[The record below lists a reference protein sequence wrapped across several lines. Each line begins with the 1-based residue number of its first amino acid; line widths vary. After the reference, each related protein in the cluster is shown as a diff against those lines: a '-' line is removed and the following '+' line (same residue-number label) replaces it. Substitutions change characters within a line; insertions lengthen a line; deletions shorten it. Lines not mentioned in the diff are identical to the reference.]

1 MRSAAFTAFLLFTIP
16 PAFAQEVTE
25 PAPIPAWEVCNETS
39 FILRIATA
47 VIRNGAMTPKG
58 WDRARPG
65 QCLPIDAPEG
75 SPRYVFA
82 ESSPIHQGGI
92 REWKGDV
99 PLCTARDDFAADATL
114 SCAMQN
120 LETQAFLAVRPEEQ
134 RTTLIEPD
142 NFGLNAETA
151 GLQRLL
157 RDNGYKVTR
166 IDGLPGR
173 RTTRTLRNFRKEANL
188 DAGLTNAEIIDA
200 LADAA
205 QSKQDEIG
213 LQICNTSSARIWT
226 AMATRDDGS
235 WKSRGWWTVE
245 PEACLRPFTKSLQGT
260 EAHFYALQENI
271 IIEDDEQTFGM
282 DKRLRSA
289 SATPAQFCVAESRFA
304 ALGREYC
311 AESGYAV
318 ANFRPLPTDKD
329 GTKVTL
335 TDQDFAEPSPVGLRR

>member
-1 MRSAAFTAFLLFTIP
+1 MRPAAFTALLLLSAP
-16 PAFAQEVTE
+16 VASAQEAAS
-25 PAPIPAWEVCNETS
+25 APLPEWEICNETS
-39 FILRIATA
+39 YILRVATA
-47 VIRNGAMTPKG
+47 VMRNGAMTPKG

-65 QCLPIDAPEG
+65 QCIPIDAPEG

-82 ESSPIHQGGI
+82 ESSPVHQGGI

-99 PLCTARDDFAADATL
+99 PLCTAREDFTADATL
-114 SCAMQN
+114 SCTMQN

-157 RDNGYKVTR
+157 RDNGYQVTR

-173 RTTRTLRNFRKEANL
+173 RTSRTLREFRKTL
-188 DAGLTNAEIIDA
+188 DLPADTPNAEILDA

-205 QSKQDEIG
+205 KGKQGEIG
-213 LQICNTSSARIWT
+213 FEICNTSSARIWT
-226 AMATRDDGS
+226 AMATRDDGA

-260 EAHFYALQENI
+260 EAHYYALQENI
-271 IIEDDEQTFGM
+271 YTDNEEQVIGD

-289 SATPAQFCVAESRFA
+289 SATPAQFCVAESKFS

-311 AESGYAV
+311 AEAGYAV

-329 GTKVTL
+329 GAKVTL